1 VAGYKRPPWM
11 AEGKAMQEQ
20 LPRCRGAA
28 AFLGGAA
35 RLRAIKKPRCVALIS
50 AHTVMC
56 RKHKCRDYGDM
67 KERPMRGRAIRGR
80 KTSTWIGGAKCDI
93 TFKRW

>member
-1 VAGYKRPPWM
+1 M

-35 RLRAIKKPRCVALIS
+35 RLRAIKKLRCVALIS
-50 AHTVMC
+50 A
-56 RKHKCRDYGDM
+56 
-67 KERPMRGRAIRGR
+67 RAMTAGSPNAAEILLKIRAR
-80 KTSTWIGGAKCDI
+80 SNVSAK
-93 TFKRW
+93 